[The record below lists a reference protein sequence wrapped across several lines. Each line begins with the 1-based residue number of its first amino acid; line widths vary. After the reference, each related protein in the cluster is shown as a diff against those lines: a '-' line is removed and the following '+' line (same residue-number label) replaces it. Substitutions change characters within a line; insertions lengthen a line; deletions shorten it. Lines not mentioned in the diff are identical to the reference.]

1 MDIRNAQR
9 VDAQAIREIW
19 ENTFHYSRGFMDW
32 YFRTMFEEKNTILA
46 AEEEQAIASVSI
58 QPQEMI
64 MAGEKM
70 DTCYIGAF
78 AALPE
83 YRNKETM
90 RDVACAMTADIGRR
104 GFAVSVVVP
113 FNYKFF
119 ERFGWRTAYQYK
131 QYKITPA
138 DIPDYQIHGK
148 FQRNPAD
155 ISGLA
160 MVYDAFMHGR
170 SGYFIRDSKAW
181 QLILEDLTQNF
192 GGRYV
197 LLRDGQQTPVG
208 YLLYIIHDGVMGVYE
223 MAYTNRQAYESLLGF
238 IRMHAMQLKTISMK
252 MPDDDLTHLEFCD
265 NRMAVTLCPFAMARV
280 HRVRDVLGTLAKR
293 FDGAVR
299 IQVIDR
305 LSEENNRTFAVSR
318 DTVVETEAAPDVVT
332 DIGAFTQLALGY
344 LDTAGAVR
352 MNMLSGK
359 AELLKGLFRKETN
372 YLNMLCY

>member
-83 YRNKETM
+83 YWNKETM

-119 ERFGWRTAYQYK
+119 ERFGWLPINTNSIKSRRRISRIIRYMVNSSGIQRISPDWLWFT
-131 QYKITPA
+131 TP
-138 DIPDYQIHGK
+138 
-148 FQRNPAD
+148 
-155 ISGLA
+155 LC
-160 MVYDAFMHGR
+160 MDA
-170 SGYFIRDSKAW
+170 
-181 QLILEDLTQNF
+181 
-192 GGRYV
+192 
-197 LLRDGQQTPVG
+197 
-208 YLLYIIHDGVMGVYE
+208 
-223 MAYTNRQAYESLLGF
+223 
-238 IRMHAMQLKTISMK
+238 
-252 MPDDDLTHLEFCD
+252 
-265 NRMAVTLCPFAMARV
+265 AVTLSGIAR
-280 HRVRDVLGTLAKR
+280 HG
-293 FDGAVR
+293 
-299 IQVIDR
+299 
-305 LSEENNRTFAVSR
+305 S
-318 DTVVETEAAPDVVT
+318 
-332 DIGAFTQLALGY
+332 
-344 LDTAGAVR
+344 
-352 MNMLSGK
+352 
-359 AELLKGLFRKETN
+359 
-372 YLNMLCY
+372 